1 MHQQLVELRAQVFDD
16 DGNLKVEAALTPNQ
30 MKNLQKVKDFI
41 EFKCVNITRQTTV
54 LKNPIWNVLAV
65 EISSDDEEE

>member
-1 MHQQLVELRAQVFDD
+1 
-16 DGNLKVEAALTPNQ
+16 